1 MAEVVWTKRAYL
13 QLREIAAYIAFD
25 KPSAAERLV
34 RQALLQARQLG
45 SFPNL
50 GRQVPEIPRSVYRQ
64 LWVPPC
70 WIYYRAAAYDHR
82 VIILH
87 VRRAERPLRVEDL
100 AIE

>member
-1 MAEVVWTKRAYL
+1 MAEVVWTKPAYL
-13 QLREIAAYIAFD
+13 HLRGIAEYIALD

-34 RQALLQARQLG
+34 RQSLLQARQLG

-50 GRQVPEIPRSVYRQ
+50 GRQVPEVPRSIYRQ
-64 LWVPPC
+64 LWVPPR
-70 WIYYRAAAYDHR
+70 WIYYRSAAHDHR

-87 VRRAERPLRVEDL
+87 VRRAKRPLHVEDL